1 MWKVFSDDK
10 DRPNRYL
17 LAKEYANRPD
27 TEDIEVSSFIFN
39 TLLDITYKTIFYVY
53 MVIVGIAIILPFF

>member
-1 MWKVFSDDK
+1 VFSDDK

-27 TEDIEVSSFIFN
+27 TEDIEVSSFKFN
-39 TLLDITYKTIFYVY
+39 ILLDIITYKTIFYAY
-53 MVIVGIAIILPFF
+53 MVIK